1 RHLLVAQ
8 VGTLALGLAVLVPH
22 ALAGGG
28 HLFLHGLQARLVS
41 FQLGLARLAASIC
54 LPGQAPPL
62 LPGHGLATRGPAVVT
77 SQLDHRTHADAAL
90 AVRPPDGA
98 SICRLVA
105 IACLAPAI
113 PDVKAR
119 LAELGLYPCSDR
131 PPDVA

>member
-1 RHLLVAQ
+1 
-8 VGTLALGLAVLVPH
+8 ALPS
-22 ALAGGG
+22 
-28 HLFLHGLQARLVS
+28 LHDLQARLVS
-41 FQLGLARLAASIC
+41 FQLGLARLAAFLC

-131 PPDVA
+131 PPDVAVIRGDIGQQFLKVSQRQGNAVSH